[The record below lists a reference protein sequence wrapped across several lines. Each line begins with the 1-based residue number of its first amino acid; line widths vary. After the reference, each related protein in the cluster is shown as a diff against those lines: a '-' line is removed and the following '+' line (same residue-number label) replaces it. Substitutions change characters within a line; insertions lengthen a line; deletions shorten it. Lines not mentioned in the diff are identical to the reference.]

1 LNYETVNEFIKKQNH
16 YAHYDAERLRLEGKR
31 AKLQNLIT
39 RPVQEFLR
47 RFITHQ
53 GWRDGLHGLRL
64 SLLMGYF
71 QFVVYRSL
79 YEGQK

>member
-1 LNYETVNEFIKKQNH
+1 VNEFIKKQNH

-39 RPVQEFLR
+39 RPAQEFVR
-47 RFITHQ
+47 RFIIDH

-64 SLLMGYF
+64 SVLMGYF
-71 QFVVYRSL
+71 QWVVYRKLFQSQ
-79 YEGQK
+79 E